1 MKKNSKNRKF
11 FFILVIILIL
21 IPLILFLVLPKLNA
35 DTWMGFLGGYL
46 GAIIG
51 IVGVVIGI
59 KIQLDSDKQTRN
71 DEKIDN
77 TFFNLLSTLQNIIDN
92 LESDGI
98 FEDLYENLNK
108 GLLLVAEK
116 VVIDKISENIEWIL
130 EEKKKIIED
139 LENNIIPNLKEP
151 YSDIDLHMHRMMSDY
166 DKIGNKELE
175 SLHTFVEIHDL
186 LQTREY
192 KLKNYSKDLHKFHKV
207 LEQMDDFYLMV
218 KETKNRQKLKKL
230 LNI

>member
-1 MKKNSKNRKF
+1 MFQIKKLVESKTLNTYQKRLEKRGTLDEKIVKIEL

-77 TFFNLLSTLQNIIDN
+77 TFLTYYQHFKILSII
-92 LESDGI
+92 
-98 FEDLYENLNK
+98 
-108 GLLLVAEK
+108 
-116 VVIDKISENIEWIL
+116 
-130 EEKKKIIED
+130 
-139 LENNIIPNLKEP
+139 
-151 YSDIDLHMHRMMSDY
+151 
-166 DKIGNKELE
+166 
-175 SLHTFVEIHDL
+175 
-186 LQTREY
+186 
-192 KLKNYSKDLHKFHKV
+192 
-207 LEQMDDFYLMV
+207 
-218 KETKNRQKLKKL
+218 
-230 LNI
+230 